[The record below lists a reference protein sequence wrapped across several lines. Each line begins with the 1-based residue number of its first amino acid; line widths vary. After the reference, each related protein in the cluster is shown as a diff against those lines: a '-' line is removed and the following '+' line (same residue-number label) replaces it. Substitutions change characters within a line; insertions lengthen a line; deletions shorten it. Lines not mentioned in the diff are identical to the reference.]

1 MTAPSTTSTAL
12 LALAEHHDDLPAN
25 ALDAFRGALLPHLDE
40 ATSRSY
46 LDEAVGHLR
55 AAADIRD
62 GSGDWRALVTEYL
75 TDGCEPDD
83 APTGREDALELAAAE
98 RVARVLALAAL
109 DAAVRADLAALAV
122 SMMDEAAELLD
133 VLSVAAPDAA
143 PAPAPA
149 PDPDPFAALERNYAA
164 EDAFA
169 RSPHGL
175 EIAPHRTSA

>member
-1 MTAPSTTSTAL
+1 MTAPSTSAL

-25 ALDAFRGALLPHLDE
+25 ALDAIRGALLPHLDE

-46 LDEAVGHLR
+46 LDEAVGHLH

-62 GSGDWRALVTEYL
+62 GRGDWRALVTEYL
-75 TDGCEPDD
+75 TDGYEPDD

-109 DAAVRADLAALAV
+109 EAAVHADLAALV
-122 SMMDEAAELLD
+122 LSEMDEAAELLD
-133 VLSVAAPDAA
+133 VLSVAAPDVPMPVPAVPAA
-143 PAPAPA
+143 
-149 PDPDPFAALERNYAA
+149 DPFAMVE
-164 EDAFA
+164 ESDDAREAFL

-175 EIAPHRTSA
+175 TIGPRTATG